1 MCSVDFLHIPT
12 YWSKNKHTLVKKYIT
27 EVFSLGLAK
36 PKLSSIWDMD
46 ILIRCL
52 ESQIWY

>member
-12 YWSKNKHTLVKKYIT
+12 YRSKNKHTLVKKYIT